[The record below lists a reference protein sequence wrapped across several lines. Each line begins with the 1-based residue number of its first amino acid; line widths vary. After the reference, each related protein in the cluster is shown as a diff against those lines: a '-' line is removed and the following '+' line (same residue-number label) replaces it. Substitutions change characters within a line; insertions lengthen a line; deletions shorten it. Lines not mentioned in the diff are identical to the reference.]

1 MALPS
6 GYTELAYLKFTGTQY
21 IELPFIAN
29 QDTRVVMDCQ
39 YTGTLD
45 KGQTFPF
52 GSRIGPNSRAFSPA
66 LVPDQV
72 FYSYGSSYS
81 FADFANLNE
90 RMVIDANK
98 NVCTF
103 TGSQVA
109 TITLAAATFTTP
121 SNLFIGTFYQN
132 GTIFTGS
139 EAWNG
144 LMWHTYVYDN
154 DVLAYHLVPALRNSD
169 GVAGYFDTV
178 NQVLHEN
185 AGTGAFFHNLTPVG
199 DHNTNIGGVAREV
212 GGMAVRMGGVL
223 REIDRG
229 TVLAN
234 GVAREIAFTP
244 SSYTITTGTAL
255 GTITNASCSTSLNG
269 TTLANNSVYTVEPG
283 TPIVIAAKAQVNTSV
298 YIRVD
303 GLQVASAVRGT
314 KQYTYTVNSDIT
326 INCSVYSGVV
336 LYYDITTS

>member
-1 MALPS
+1 MSLPS

-21 IELPFIAN
+21 IELPFIADQN
-29 QDTRVVMDCQ
+29 TRVVMDCQ

-52 GSRIGPNSRAFSPA
+52 GSRIGPNNRSFSPA
-66 LVPDQV
+66 LVTGQV

-81 FADFANLNE
+81 FADYANLNE

-154 DVLAYHLVPALRNSD
+154 DVLVYHLVPALRNSD
-169 GVAGYFDTV
+169 GVVGYYDTV
-178 NQVLHEN
+178 NHVLHEN

-212 GGMAVRMGGVL
+212 EGMAVRMGGVL
-223 REIDRG
+223 REVNRG
-229 TVLAN
+229 TMLAN
-234 GVAREIAFTP
+234 GVAREVAFVP
-244 SSYTITTGTAL
+244 SSYTITTGKAL
-255 GTITNASCSTSLNG
+255 STGYTKYSTSLNG
-269 TTLANNSVYTVEPG
+269 ATLADNSVYTVEPG
-283 TPIVIAAKAQVNTSV
+283 TQIMISVQAGQYITIYVRVNGST
-298 YIRVD
+298 
-303 GLQVASAVRGT
+303 VATASPNSSKT
-314 KQYTYTVNSDIT
+314 YTYTVNSDIT
-326 INCSVYSGVV
+326 INSTSNGTFV
-336 LYYDITTS
+336 YYDITTS